1 VIVEPGS
8 PQIIIPHFVEEICVR
23 IQKAGFKCFVVGG
36 ALRDQLLGERPEP
49 EEWDLATSARP
60 EEVRD
65 LFPKTVP
72 TGIAHGTVTVLA
84 DDGACEV
91 TTFRQESD
99 YSDARHPDR
108 VSFLTSIDE
117 DLARRDFTVNALA
130 YDPVGRVMIDPYGGI
145 QDLRDRILRAVGSP
159 WARFNEDGLRP
170 LRAARFVAVLGFR
183 LERETFDAME
193 GATRS
198 FLMVSA
204 ERKRDEIIKMMGAAK
219 PSLGWE
225 VLRKSKYIKAIF
237 PEMIKMVGTMQGGL
251 HRYDVWNHSIM
262 TCDFC
267 RGPWPVR
274 LAALLHDIGKPFTA
288 ERSPAEGEGEGE
300 GEKEEKEERTTFY
313 RHEEAGAEIVER
325 WMERMKFSKA
335 DVKKVTDLVR
345 YHMVLYSSQWGDAA
359 VRRFIRRV
367 GRDMVDDVL
376 CLAEA
381 DIKARGTIGES
392 LSLLN
397 ELRSRVREELSS
409 EVVLS
414 LKDLA
419 VSGIDIMRHL
429 AMDPGPRVGRIL
441 GALLEAV
448 IDNPSLN
455 RREKLLSMAEG
466 LRQAPA
472 GEEDEPS

>member
-8 PQIIIPHFVEEICVR
+8 PQILIPPFVEEICCR
-23 IQKAGFKCFVVGG
+23 IQEAGYKCFVVGG
-36 ALRDQLLGERPEP
+36 ALRDQLLGDRPEP
-49 EEWDLATSARP
+49 AEWDLATSARP
-60 EEVRD
+60 EEVRE
-65 LFPKTVP
+65 LFPRTVP
-72 TGIAHGTVTVLA
+72 TGMAHGTMTVLT
-84 DDGACEV
+84 DDGPCEV

-108 VSFLTSIDE
+108 VSFLSSIDE

-130 YDPVGRVMIDPYGGI
+130 YDPVRKIMVDPYG
-145 QDLRDRILRAVGSP
+145 AVGSP
-159 WARFNEDGLRP
+159 WARFREDGLRP

-183 LERETFDAME
+183 LEHETFEAME
-193 GATRS
+193 EATQS

-225 VLRKSKYIKAIF
+225 VLRKAKYLKAIF
-237 PEMIKMVGTMQGGL
+237 PEMTKMVGTLQGGL

-267 RGPWPVR
+267 EGPWQLR

-288 ERSPAEGEGEGE
+288 ERKPAEGEGEE
-300 GEKEEKEERTTFY
+300 EEKEEEGEERTTFY

-325 WMERMKFSKA
+325 WMERMKFSGA
-335 DVKKVTDLVR
+335 DVKHVADLVR
-345 YHMVLYSSQWGDAA
+345 HHMILYSSQWGDAA

-367 GRDMVDDVL
+367 GRERVESVL

-381 DIKARGTIGES
+381 DIKARGTIGDS

-419 VSGIDIMRHL
+419 VSGIDIMRHFEI
-429 AMDPGPRVGRIL
+429 DPGPRIGRIL
-441 GALLEAV
+441 RGLLEAV

-455 RREKLLSMAEG
+455 RRDKLLLMAEG
-466 LRQAPA
+466 LLDAPA
-472 GEEDEPS
+472 GGEDGQQDLQR